1 MRQTNTVVPL
11 RTVER
16 DTIPKIFFGGI
27 DRHRRDAAM
36 MYKAAGQWHAL
47 SDAEVERR
55 VTALAVALSAA
66 GVASADR
73 VVVLAENRPEWA
85 ICDYAITGLGAI
97 TVPIYPTLP
106 ANQVQFIVADC
117 GAKVVFVST
126 ASQAS
131 KIREFRLQLPEVERV
146 VAFEGAADG
155 VESFADW
162 LAEGER
168 GLAAGR
174 YTGFRQRALAVPR
187 EQVATLIYTS
197 GTTGNPKGVMLTHYN
212 LAANLAA
219 CLQHGLDAI
228 IRPGDVTLSFL
239 PLSHVFER
247 MVDYLYWD
255 VGTTIAYTQVE
266 KVADHLAETRPMVTV
281 SVPRLFDKIYSKA
294 IGAEGFKAKVVAWAR
309 GVGGRV
315 AALREQGR
323 EPAGL
328 LGVQNR
334 VADRLVFSKLRERTG
349 GRVRAFVSGG
359 APLSP
364 EVARFFLGAGLPVY
378 EGYGLTETSP
388 VIAVNGPGRMKMG
401 TVGQPVP
408 GVELAIEPS
417 TGEILTRG
425 PHVMRGYW
433 NDPDSTQDA
442 IDAEGWFHTGDI
454 GELTD
459 DGYLRITDRL
469 KNLIVTAGGKNVA
482 PAPMENLAVM
492 SPYISQA
499 VVLGDRRAYPVM
511 LVVPELENLRPWA
524 AANGLPSS
532 DSAAL
537 AADPRVGKLLEAE
550 VLGALGGFAQHERPK
565 KVAVIADEFTIESGM
580 LTPTL
585 KVKRKVVEQ
594 VYREVIDGLYGGP
607 ALPS

>member
-1 MRQTNTVVPL
+1 MRQMNTVVPL

-27 DRHRRDAAM
+27 DRHGRDAAM

-55 VTALAVALSAA
+55 VTTLAVALSAA

-106 ANQVQFIVADC
+106 ANQVQYIVADC
-117 GAKVVFVST
+117 GAKVVFVSN
-126 ASQAS
+126 AAQAA
-131 KIREFRLQLPEVERV
+131 KIREFRVQLPEVERL

-168 GLAAGR
+168 ELAAGR
-174 YTGFRQRALAVPR
+174 YTGFRQRALSVPR

-197 GTTGNPKGVMLTHYN
+197 GTTGNPKGVMLTHFN

-219 CLQHGLDAI
+219 CLQHGMTEI

-266 KVADHLAETRPMVTV
+266 KVADHLTETRPMVTV

-294 IGAEGFKAKVVAWAR
+294 IGAEGFKARVVAWAR
-309 GVGGRV
+309 GVGSRV
-315 AALREQGR
+315 AALREEGR

-328 LGVQNR
+328 LAVQNR
-334 VADRLVFSKLRERTG
+334 LADRLVFSKLRERTG

-388 VIAVNGPGRMKMG
+388 VIAVNAPGKMRMG

-433 NDPDSTQDA
+433 NDPDCTQDA

-454 GELTD
+454 GELTA

-492 SPYISQA
+492 SQYISQA
-499 VVLGDRRAYPVM
+499 VMLGDRRAYPVM
-511 LVVPELENLRPWA
+511 LVVPEWENLRPWA

-537 AADPRVGKLLEAE
+537 AADPRVRKLLEAE
-550 VLGALGGFAQHERPK
+550 VLSALRDFAQHERPK
-565 KVAVIADEFTIESGM
+565 KIAVIQDEFTIESGM

-585 KVKRKVVEQ
+585 KIKRKVVEQ
-594 VYREVIDGLYGGP
+594 VYREVIEGLYGGP
-607 ALPS
+607 ALPT